1 MCKYIE
7 YSLNNEGGMDFVR
20 EEDLIFDDVA
30 VILGAVE
37 HFIKDEDIDPVDINF
52 IERIN
57 MKEKVKL
64 IFKYGFKYRQDEQ
77 AQQEVT
83 EINIDRVCPEY
94 YQLRRVI

>member
-1 MCKYIE
+1 MTKYIE
-7 YSLNNEGGMDFVR
+7 YSLNDEGGMDFVR

-64 IFKYGFKYRQDEQ
+64 IFKYGQDEQ
-77 AQQEVT
+77 AQQAVT

>member
-1 MCKYIE
+1 MTKYIE

-20 EEDLIFDDVA
+20 EEDLIFDDA
-30 VILGAVE
+30 AMILGSVE

-57 MKEKVKL
+57 MEDEVKL
-64 IFKYGFKYRQDEQ
+64 IFKYGQDEQ
-77 AQQEVT
+77 AQQAVT
-83 EINIDRVCPEY
+83 EINIDRICPEY

>member
-7 YSLNNEGGMDFVR
+7 YSLDNEGGMDFVR

-30 VILGAVE
+30 MVIGAVE
-37 HFIKDEDIDPVDINF
+37 HFVKDEDIDPVDINF

-57 MKEKVKL
+57 MKEKIKL
-64 IFKYGFKYRQDEQ
+64 LFKYGQGEQ
-77 AQQEVT
+77 IQQAIT